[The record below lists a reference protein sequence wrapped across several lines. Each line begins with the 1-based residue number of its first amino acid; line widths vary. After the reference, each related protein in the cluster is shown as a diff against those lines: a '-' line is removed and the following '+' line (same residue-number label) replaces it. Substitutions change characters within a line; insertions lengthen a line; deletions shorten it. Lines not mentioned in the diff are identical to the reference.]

1 MVGCPAITVQ
11 PPAVFVSQRRE
22 GLVEQMHLRRFLD
35 IDHINYEISEQC
47 TDLCEYT
54 ALRKSPHDVEAVGQN
69 LTAFE

>member
-1 MVGCPAITVQ
+1 
-11 PPAVFVSQRRE
+11 
-22 GLVEQMHLRRFLD
+22 LD